1 MLRIALHFFLFVIV
15 PSVFLITACGT
26 VTTDAQKR
34 FDALNIPFT
43 ADRFVQFAGQGDLS
57 VVTAFLDAGMQANVA
72 DSGRAATPLINASAN
87 GHVVIVQKL
96 LTANAEIDETDI
108 NGCTALVS
116 AAYFGR
122 VETAALL
129 ISKGAN
135 ANVNPAKCLTPLGAA
150 TLSGK
155 SEIVESL
162 LTARADPKLK
172 LFNGASALSMAAS
185 AGRVGIV
192 KRLLASGYSREQLL
206 QASDAAKIS
215 GHLDLAKLIA
225 EAAGNG

>member
-1 MLRIALHFFLFVIV
+1 MVRLPLLLVALLMLSLNGCAALN
-15 PSVFLITACGT
+15 SAG
-26 VTTDAQKR
+26 QKR
-34 FDALNIPFT
+34 FAALNIPFT

-72 DSGRAATPLINASAN
+72 DSAQAAATPLINASAN
-87 GHVVIVQKL
+87 GHVLIVQRL
-96 LTANAEIDETDI
+96 LSANAEIEKADI

-122 VETAALL
+122 VETVALL

-135 ANVNPAKCLTPLGAA
+135 ANVNPTKCITPLGAA

-162 LTARADPKLK
+162 LAARADPKVK
-172 LFNGASALSMAAS
+172 LFNGASTLSMAAS

-215 GHLDLAKLIA
+215 GHLDMAKLIA